1 MKKKARF
8 VGKSAVITGAAGH
21 IGSHIA
27 KQLAD
32 EGCAVAICDKN
43 REGSIRL
50 VEEIKKRGGLAI
62 AVQADVKS
70 WTEAKRAV
78 NISIETFGKVDILIC
93 SAGGSTRE
101 KMTYFMYQT
110 PEVIE
115 DNIGVN
121 LFGALTFSHAAVA
134 HMAMRRT
141 GAIIYIASVVGVQ
154 GHIKDV
160 EYSAAK
166 GGVIA
171 MTKSLAMEMGEV
183 GVRVNCV
190 SPGLVERGSAD
201 VSSTNYLGRNCT
213 GQEIANVVTFL
224 ASDDA
229 SFVTGQNYIVDGA
242 WGLGCQYGV
251 EPRRPIKA
259 PIY

>member
-1 MKKKARF
+1 MF
-8 VGKSAVITGAAGH
+8 SGKSSFSSQTTYAPDAPRL
-21 IGSHIA
+21 
-27 KQLAD
+27 LAR
-32 EGCAVAICDKN
+32 EGCNVAIVDRLNEKTQQVA
-43 REGSIRL
+43 RSIQDETGSRVL
-50 VEEIKKRGGLAI
+50 GLE
-62 AVQADVKS
+62 ADVKS
-70 WTEAKRAV
+70 WSEAQKAV
-78 NISIETFGKVDILIC
+78 DQAIETFSRVDILVC
-93 SAGGSTRE
+93 CAGGSTRE

-121 LFGALTFSHAAVA
+121 LFGALTFSHAVA
-134 HMAMRRT
+134 RHMAQNRR
-141 GAIIYIASVVGVQ
+141 GNIVFIGSVVGVQ

-190 SPGLVERGSAD
+190 SPGLVSRDNKD
-201 VSSTNYLGRNCT
+201 VSDANYLGRNCT
-213 GQEIANVVTFL
+213 GEEIANVVAFL
-224 ASDDA
+224 CSDEA
-229 SFVTGQNYIVDGA
+229 SFVTGQNYVVDGA

-251 EPRRPIKA
+251 KPHRPICE
-259 PIY
+259 PVL